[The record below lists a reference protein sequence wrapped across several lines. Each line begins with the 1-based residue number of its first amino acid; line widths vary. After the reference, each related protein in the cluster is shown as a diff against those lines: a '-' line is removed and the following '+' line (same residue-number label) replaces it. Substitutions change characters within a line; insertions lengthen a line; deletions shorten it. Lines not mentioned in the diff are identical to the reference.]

1 MSSTTLGQRNNAI
14 VRGVPAS
21 YTEALAVHFGA
32 GPTDLNLAKQQHEGY
47 TEALRQ
53 QGVNVIQIPTDDAF
67 PDCVFVEDMAVSLGN
82 RCFIPY
88 PGHQT
93 RRGEQPA
100 IIEELGKHLEL
111 VHMTKEG
118 MMDGGDVLR
127 IGDVLFIGRSKRT
140 NDAGIAQFRKFVEDD
155 GLELRVIDIPEH
167 VLHLTS
173 MCSCPNNAIL
183 LLTDGTIPAQAFGEI
198 SGTEVIIIPEQE
210 VRGAN
215 VIGFGNKMIVAQG
228 YPTVTR
234 ELESRGYELLHIDT
248 TQISAADAS
257 LTCCSVFFR

>member
-1 MSSTTLGQRNNAI
+1 MSSSTLSQRNNAI
-14 VRGVPAS
+14 VRGIPAS
-21 YTEALAVHFGA
+21 YTEALAVHFGD
-32 GPTDLNLAKQQHEGY
+32 GPTDLDLAKQQHEGY
-47 TEALRQ
+47 VEALRQ
-53 QGVNVIQIPTDDAF
+53 SGVNVIQIPTDDAF
-67 PDCVFVEDMAVSLGN
+67 PDCVFVEDMAVSLGD

-88 PGHQT
+88 PGHET

-100 IIEELGKHLEL
+100 IIEELEKHLEL

-127 IGDVLFIGRSKRT
+127 IGDVLFIGRSTRT
-140 NDAGIAQFRKFVEDD
+140 NDVGIAQFRKFVEDD

-183 LLTDGTIPAQAFGEI
+183 LLTDGTISAQAFGEI

-234 ELESRGYELLHIDT
+234 ELQSRGYELIHIDT

>member
-1 MSSTTLGQRNNAI
+1 MSSTTLRQRNNAI

-21 YTEALAVHFGA
+21 YTEALAVHFGD
-32 GPTDLNLAKQQHEGY
+32 GPTDLALAEQQHRGY
-47 TEALRQ
+47 AEVLRQ
-53 QGVNVIQIPTDDAF
+53 HGVNIIQIPADDAF
-67 PDCVFVEDMAVSLGN
+67 PDCMFVEDMAVSLGN

-88 PGHQT
+88 PGHKT
-93 RRGEQPA
+93 RRGEQPV

-155 GLELRVIDIPEH
+155 GLELRVIDVPEH

-173 MCSCPNNAIL
+173 MCSCPNDAIL
-183 LLTDGTIPAQAFGEI
+183 LLTDRTIPAQDFGEI
-198 SGTEVIIIPEQE
+198 IGTEVIIIPEEE

-215 VIGFGNKMIVAQG
+215 VIGFGNKMIVAEG
-228 YPTVTR
+228 YPTVTK
-234 ELESRGYELLHIDT
+234 ELLSRGYELTHIDT

>member
-1 MSSTTLGQRNNAI
+1 MSSTTLSQRNNAI

-21 YTEALAVHFGA
+21 YTEALAVHFGD
-32 GPTDLNLAKQQHEGY
+32 GPTDLALAKQQHEGY
-47 TEALRQ
+47 AEALRQ
-53 QGVNVIQIPTDDAF
+53 HGVNIIQIPADDAF
-67 PDCVFVEDMAVSLGN
+67 PDCMFVEDMAVSLGD

-88 PGHQT
+88 PGHKT
-93 RRGEQPA
+93 RRGEQPV

-140 NDAGIAQFRKFVEDD
+140 NDAGIAQFRKFVEDG

-183 LLTDGTIPAQAFGEI
+183 LLTDGTIPAHAFGEI
-198 SGTEVIIIPEQE
+198 IGTEVIIIPEEE

-215 VIGFGNKMIVAQG
+215 VIGFGNKMIVAEG

-234 ELESRGYELLHIDT
+234 ELLSRGYELAHIDT
-248 TQISAADAS
+248 TQISSADAS

>member
-1 MSSTTLGQRNNAI
+1 MSSTTLSQRNNAI

-21 YTEALAVHFGA
+21 YTEALAVHFGD
-32 GPTDLNLAKQQHEGY
+32 GPTDLALAKQQHRGY
-47 TEALRQ
+47 AEVLRQ
-53 QGVNVIQIPTDDAF
+53 HGVNIIQIPADDAF
-67 PDCVFVEDMAVSLGN
+67 PDCMFVEDMAVSLGN

-88 PGHQT
+88 PGHKT
-93 RRGEQPA
+93 RRGEQPV

-155 GLELRVIDIPEH
+155 GLELRVIDVPEH

-173 MCSCPNNAIL
+173 MCSCPNDAIL
-183 LLTDGTIPAQAFGEI
+183 LLTDRTIPAQDFGEI
-198 SGTEVIIIPEQE
+198 IGTEVIIIPEEE

-215 VIGFGNKMIVAQG
+215 VIGFGNKMIVAEG
-228 YPTVTR
+228 YPTVTK
-234 ELESRGYELLHIDT
+234 ELLSRGYELTHIDT